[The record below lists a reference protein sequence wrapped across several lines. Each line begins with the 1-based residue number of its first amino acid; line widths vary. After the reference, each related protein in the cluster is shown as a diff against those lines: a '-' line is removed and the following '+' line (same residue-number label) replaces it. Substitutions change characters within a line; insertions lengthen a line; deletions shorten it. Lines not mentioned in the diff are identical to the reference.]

1 MNKVPTVK
9 KVKLDESKYS
19 IKCPHYRDPKGIV
32 VHNTYNDAPAKNEVA
47 YMQRRADKVSFHAAI
62 DDKEVV
68 EGLPFERSCYA
79 SGDGENG
86 DGNRNYLQFEICY
99 SLSGGDKYKQA
110 EENAVWYIA
119 HVMND
124 YGFQMSE
131 LKKHQDFSGK
141 YCPHRILDEE
151 SWESFV
157 DRVRWC
163 REQLKNEKEVEE
175 LPSVESVVK
184 PNGET
189 WYQVVV
195 GSYLGKNKANEI
207 KAKLESQGYT
217 GVWVD
222 VVKISDKTYY
232 RVICGSYQ
240 DRANANQ
247 IKAKLDKFYSGVWIN
262 VK

>member
-19 IKCPHYRDPKGIV
+19 LKCPHYRDPKGIV
-32 VHNTYNDAPAKNEVA
+32 VHNTYNDAPAQNEVA
-47 YMQRRADKVSFHAAI
+47 YMQRRTDKVSFHAAV

-86 DGNRNYLQFEICY
+86 DGNRNYIQVEICY
-99 SLSGGDKYKQA
+99 SLSGGEKYKQA

-124 YGFQMSE
+124 YNFPMIE

-141 YCPHRILDEE
+141 YCPHRILDEK

-175 LPSVESVVK
+175 STSVESVIK

-189 WYQVVV
+189 WYQVVL
-195 GSYLGKNKANEI
+195 GS
-207 KAKLESQGYT
+207 
-217 GVWVD
+217 
-222 VVKISDKTYY
+222 
-232 RVICGSYQ
+232 
-240 DRANANQ
+240 
-247 IKAKLDKFYSGVWIN
+247 
-262 VK
+262 

>member
-1 MNKVPTVK
+1 
-9 KVKLDESKYS
+9 
-19 IKCPHYRDPKGIV
+19 
-32 VHNTYNDAPAKNEVA
+32 
-47 YMQRRADKVSFHAAI
+47 
-62 DDKEVV
+62 
-68 EGLPFERSCYA
+68 
-79 SGDGENG
+79 
-86 DGNRNYLQFEICY
+86 YLHFEICN
-99 SLSGGDKYKQA
+99 SLSGGEKYKQA

-119 HVMND
+119 HVMNV
-124 YGFQMSE
+124 YNFPMSE

-141 YCPHRILDEE
+141 YCPHRILEE
-151 SWESFV
+151 KRWDSFV

-175 LPSVESVVK
+175 STSVESVVK

-207 KAKLESQGYT
+207 KAKLEAKGYT
-217 GVWVD
+217 GVWID
-222 VVKISDKTYY
+222 VVQLKRETWY

-240 DRANANQ
+240 DRENAER
-247 IKAKLDKFYSGVWIN
+247 IKEKLDKFYTGVWIN

>member
-9 KVKLDESKYS
+9 KVKLDGSKYS

-32 VHNTYNDAPAKNEVA
+32 VHNTYNDAPAANEVA
-47 YMQRRADKVSFHAAI
+47 YMQRRTDKVSFHAAI

-124 YGFQMSE
+124 YNFPMNE

-141 YCPHRILDEE
+141 KCPHRILDEKR
-151 SWESFV
+151 WESFV

-175 LPSVESVVK
+175 SPSVESVVK

-195 GSYLGKNKANEI
+195 GSYLGKNKANEV
-207 KAKLESQGYT
+207 KADLERRGYN
-217 GVWVD
+217 GVWID
-222 VVKISDKTYY
+222 VIKKGNQTYH

-240 DRANANQ
+240 DRTNAEL
-247 IKAKLDKFYSGVWIN
+247 IKAKLDKFYTGVWVN